1 MGKRLFREKVIMDAM
16 QKGII
21 KAMVDAKRYIF
32 YFDVI
37 HELTREQFQETFE
50 TNDFDLLE
58 SSHLETCCAVLNKLY
73 DGMCEENAFDDV
85 AIVVNDIK
93 HLCSNLF
100 DQPISVELQ
109 KQYESNYMGIFMNII
124 KAFALKGVPVY
135 LIAKSGN

>member
-1 MGKRLFREKVIMDAM
+1 MDAM
-16 QKGII
+16 QKNII

-73 DGMCEENAFDDV
+73 DGMSEEKAFDDV

-93 HLCSNLF
+93 HLGSNLF

-109 KQYESNYMGIFMNII
+109 KQYESRYMGIFMNII

-135 LIAKSGN
+135 LVAKSRN

>member
-1 MGKRLFREKVIMDAM
+1 M

-37 HELTREQFQETFE
+37 HELTREQFQEMFE

-73 DGMCEENAFDDV
+73 DGMCEAESFDDV

-93 HLCSNLF
+93 HLGSNLY

-109 KQYESNYMGIFMNII
+109 KQYESRYMGIFMNII

-135 LIAKSGN
+135 LVAKSGN

>member
-1 MGKRLFREKVIMDAM
+1 M

-37 HELTREQFQETFE
+37 HELTREQFQEMFE

-73 DGMCEENAFDDV
+73 DGMCEAESFDDV

-93 HLCSNLF
+93 HLGSNLF

-109 KQYESNYMGIFMNII
+109 KQYESRYMGIFMNII

-135 LIAKSGN
+135 LVAKSGN

>member
-1 MGKRLFREKVIMDAM
+1 M
-16 QKGII
+16 QKNII

-32 YFDVI
+32 YFDVVN
-37 HELTREQFQETFE
+37 ELTREQFQETFE

-73 DGMCEENAFDDV
+73 DGMSEEKAFDDV

-93 HLCSNLF
+93 HLGSNLF

-109 KQYESNYMGIFMNII
+109 KQYESRYMDIFMNII

-135 LIAKSGN
+135 LVAKSSN

>member
-1 MGKRLFREKVIMDAM
+1 MDAM
-16 QKGII
+16 QKNII

-32 YFDVI
+32 YFDVVN
-37 HELTREQFQETFE
+37 ELTREQFQETFE

-73 DGMCEENAFDDV
+73 DGMSEEKTFDDV
-85 AIVVNDIK
+85 AIVVNDIE
-93 HLCSNLF
+93 HLGSNLF

-109 KQYESNYMGIFMNII
+109 KQYESRYMDIFMNII

-135 LIAKSGN
+135 LVAKSGN

>member
-1 MGKRLFREKVIMDAM
+1 M
-16 QKGII
+16 QKSII

-37 HELTREQFQETFE
+37 HELTREQFQEMFE

-93 HLCSNLF
+93 HLGSNLY

-109 KQYESNYMGIFMNII
+109 KQYESRYMGIFMNII

-135 LIAKSGN
+135 LVAKSGN

>member
-1 MGKRLFREKVIMDAM
+1 MDAM
-16 QKGII
+16 QKNII

-32 YFDVI
+32 YFDVVN
-37 HELTREQFQETFE
+37 ELTREQFQETFE

-73 DGMCEENAFDDV
+73 DGMSEAESFDDV

-93 HLCSNLF
+93 HLGSNLY
-100 DQPISVELQ
+100 DQPVSVELQ
-109 KQYESNYMGIFMNII
+109 KQYESRYMGIFMNII

-135 LIAKSGN
+135 LVAKSGN

>member
-1 MGKRLFREKVIMDAM
+1 M
-16 QKGII
+16 QKNII

-37 HELTREQFQETFE
+37 HELTREQFQEMFE

-73 DGMCEENAFDDV
+73 DGMSEEKAFDDV

-93 HLCSNLF
+93 HLGSNLF

-109 KQYESNYMGIFMNII
+109 KQYESRYMDIFMNII

-135 LIAKSGN
+135 LVAKSGN

>member
-1 MGKRLFREKVIMDAM
+1 MDAM

-32 YFDVI
+32 YFDVV

-58 SSHLETCCAVLNKLY
+58 SSHLETCCTVLNKLY
-73 DGMCEENAFDDV
+73 DGMCEENAFNDV

-93 HLCSNLF
+93 HLGSDLF
-100 DQPISVELQ
+100 NQPVSAELQ
-109 KQYESNYMGIFMNII
+109 KQYESRYMGIFMNII

-135 LIAKSGN
+135 LVAKSGN

>member
-1 MGKRLFREKVIMDAM
+1 MDAM

-32 YFDVI
+32 YFDVV
-37 HELTREQFQETFE
+37 HELTREQLYEIFE

-73 DGMCEENAFDDV
+73 DEMCEAESFDDV

-93 HLCSNLF
+93 HLGSNLY
-100 DQPISVELQ
+100 DQPVSVELQ
-109 KQYESNYMGIFMNII
+109 KQYESRYMDIFMNII

-135 LIAKSGN
+135 LVAKSGN

>member
-1 MGKRLFREKVIMDAM
+1 MDAM

-32 YFDVI
+32 YFDVV

-50 TNDFDLLE
+50 TNNFDLLE

-73 DGMCEENAFDDV
+73 DGMCEENAFNDV

-93 HLCSNLF
+93 HLSSNLY
-100 DQPISVELQ
+100 DQSISAELQ
-109 KQYESNYMGIFMNII
+109 KQYESRYMGIFMNII

-135 LIAKSGN
+135 LVAKSEN

>member
-1 MGKRLFREKVIMDAM
+1 M
-16 QKGII
+16 QKNII

-32 YFDVI
+32 YFDVV
-37 HELTREQFQETFE
+37 HELTREQFQEIFE

-73 DGMCEENAFDDV
+73 DGMSEEKAFDDV

-93 HLCSNLF
+93 HLGSNLF

-109 KQYESNYMGIFMNII
+109 KQYESRYMGIFMNII

-135 LIAKSGN
+135 LVA

>member
-1 MGKRLFREKVIMDAM
+1 MDAM

-32 YFDVI
+32 YFDIVN
-37 HELTREQFQETFE
+37 ELSREQFQEMFE
-50 TNDFDLLE
+50 TNDFDILR

-73 DGMCEENAFDDV
+73 DGMSEENAFDNV

-93 HLCSNLF
+93 HLGSDLF
-100 DQPISVELQ
+100 DKPVSAELQ
-109 KQYESNYMGIFMNII
+109 KQYESRYMGIFMNII

-135 LIAKSGN
+135 LVAKSGN

>member
-1 MGKRLFREKVIMDAM
+1 MDAM

-32 YFDVI
+32 YFDVV
-37 HELTREQFQETFE
+37 HELTREQFQEMFE

-93 HLCSNLF
+93 HLGSNLY

-109 KQYESNYMGIFMNII
+109 KQYESRYMGIFMNII

-135 LIAKSGN
+135 LVAKSGN

>member
-1 MGKRLFREKVIMDAM
+1 MDAM

-58 SSHLETCCAVLNKLY
+58 SSRLETCCAVLNKLY
-73 DGMCEENAFDDV
+73 DGMCEENAFNDV

-93 HLCSNLF
+93 HLSSDLF
-100 DQPISVELQ
+100 DQPISAELQ
-109 KQYESNYMGIFMNII
+109 KQYESRYMGIFMNII

-135 LIAKSGN
+135 LVAKSGN

>member
-1 MGKRLFREKVIMDAM
+1 MDAM
-16 QKGII
+16 QKNII
-21 KAMVDAKRYIF
+21 KTMVDAKRYIF

-37 HELTREQFQETFE
+37 HELTREQFQEMFE

-93 HLCSNLF
+93 HLGSNLY

-109 KQYESNYMGIFMNII
+109 KQYESRYMGIFMNII

-135 LIAKSGN
+135 LVAKSGN

>member
-1 MGKRLFREKVIMDAM
+1 MDAM

-37 HELTREQFQETFE
+37 HELTREQFQEMFE

-73 DGMCEENAFDDV
+73 DGMCEAESFDDV

-93 HLCSNLF
+93 HLGSNLY

-109 KQYESNYMGIFMNII
+109 KQYESRYMGIFMNII

-135 LIAKSGN
+135 LVAKSGN

>member
-1 MGKRLFREKVIMDAM
+1 MDAM

-32 YFDVI
+32 YFDVVK
-37 HELTREQFQETFE
+37 ELTREQFQETFE

-73 DGMCEENAFDDV
+73 DGMSEEKTFDDV
-85 AIVVNDIK
+85 AIVVNDIE
-93 HLCSNLF
+93 HLGSNLF

-109 KQYESNYMGIFMNII
+109 KQYESRYMDIFMNII

-135 LIAKSGN
+135 LVAKSGN

>member
-1 MGKRLFREKVIMDAM
+1 M
-16 QKGII
+16 QKGMI

-32 YFDVI
+32 YFDIV

-73 DGMCEENAFDDV
+73 DGMCEENAFNDV

-93 HLCSNLF
+93 HLSSNLY
-100 DQPISVELQ
+100 DQSISAELQ
-109 KQYESNYMGIFMNII
+109 KQYESRYMGIFMNII

-135 LIAKSGN
+135 LVAKSEN

>member
-1 MGKRLFREKVIMDAM
+1 MDAM

-37 HELTREQFQETFE
+37 HELTREQFQEMFE

-73 DGMCEENAFDDV
+73 DGMSEEKAFDDV

-93 HLCSNLF
+93 HLSSNLF

-109 KQYESNYMGIFMNII
+109 KQYESRYMDIFMNII

-135 LIAKSGN
+135 LVAKSGN

>member
-1 MGKRLFREKVIMDAM
+1 MDAM

-21 KAMVDAKRYIF
+21 KALVDAKRYIF
-32 YFDVI
+32 YFDVVN
-37 HELTREQFQETFE
+37 ELTREQFQETFE

-73 DGMCEENAFDDV
+73 DGMSEEKAFDDV

-93 HLCSNLF
+93 HLGSNLF

-109 KQYESNYMGIFMNII
+109 KQYESRYMDIFMNII

-135 LIAKSGN
+135 LVAKSRN

>member
-1 MGKRLFREKVIMDAM
+1 MDAM

-93 HLCSNLF
+93 HLGSNLF

-109 KQYESNYMGIFMNII
+109 KQYESRYMGIFMNII

-135 LIAKSGN
+135 LVAKSRN

>member
-1 MGKRLFREKVIMDAM
+1 MGKRLFLERVIMDAM
-16 QKGII
+16 QKGMI

-32 YFDVI
+32 YFDIV

-73 DGMCEENAFDDV
+73 DGMCEENAFNDV

-93 HLCSNLF
+93 HLSSNLY
-100 DQPISVELQ
+100 DQSISAELQ
-109 KQYESNYMGIFMNII
+109 KQYESRYMGIFMNII

-135 LIAKSGN
+135 LVAKSEN

>member
-1 MGKRLFREKVIMDAM
+1 MDAM
-16 QKGII
+16 QKSII

-73 DGMCEENAFDDV
+73 DGMSEEKAFDDV

-93 HLCSNLF
+93 HLGSNLF

-109 KQYESNYMGIFMNII
+109 KQYESRYMDIFMNII

-135 LIAKSGN
+135 LVAKSGN

>member
-1 MGKRLFREKVIMDAM
+1 MDAM
-16 QKGII
+16 QKGMI

-32 YFDVI
+32 YFDIV

-73 DGMCEENAFDDV
+73 DGMCEENAFNDV

-93 HLCSNLF
+93 HLSSNLY
-100 DQPISVELQ
+100 DQSISAELQ
-109 KQYESNYMGIFMNII
+109 KQYESRYMGIFMNII

-135 LIAKSGN
+135 LVAKSEN

>member
-1 MGKRLFREKVIMDAM
+1 MDAM
-16 QKGII
+16 QKSII

-37 HELTREQFQETFE
+37 HELTREQFQEMFE

-93 HLCSNLF
+93 HLGSNLY

-109 KQYESNYMGIFMNII
+109 KQYESRYMGIFMNII

-135 LIAKSGN
+135 LVAKSGN

>member
-1 MGKRLFREKVIMDAM
+1 MGKRLFREKIIMDAM

-32 YFDVI
+32 YFDVVN
-37 HELTREQFQETFE
+37 ELTREQFQETFE

-73 DGMCEENAFDDV
+73 DGMSEEKAFDNV

-93 HLCSNLF
+93 HLGSNLF

-109 KQYESNYMGIFMNII
+109 KQYESRYMDIFMNII

-135 LIAKSGN
+135 LVAKSRN

>member
-1 MGKRLFREKVIMDAM
+1 MDAM

-37 HELTREQFQETFE
+37 HELTREQFQEMFE

-93 HLCSNLF
+93 HLGSNLF

-109 KQYESNYMGIFMNII
+109 KQYESRYMGIFMNII

-135 LIAKSGN
+135 LVAKSGN